1 MHVCMYCVNV
11 YVCAGCI
18 AFSCIFSS
26 QGIPGASRCGVES
39 VADSGSD
46 MPVLDCLGANAIP
59 TSLTMEPKYF
69 KVGFKPRD
77 RGMLE
82 RWIREGEERT
92 RDLL

>member
-1 MHVCMYCVNV
+1 
-11 YVCAGCI
+11 
-18 AFSCIFSS
+18 
-26 QGIPGASRCGVES
+26 
-39 VADSGSD
+39 